1 VYCTREKRKLQYDKG
16 VGMSLTSSRA
26 DGGWHPDQ
34 GSCPTCGR
42 TGGISQSESIDTS
55 GHSSGVLTTL
65 QILNPE
71 TLSTLADAL
80 PDRLVV
86 LESLEMFV
94 SDLPQRLERV
104 DAARADED
112 RQELKLAL
120 DTLVSPAEMLG
131 AEELAYVCRRAMA
144 HCDQSSWN
152 DIDVA
157 ATDLHAAAQKTENF
171 ANAYLSVSKL

>member
-1 VYCTREKRKLQYDKG
+1 
-16 VGMSLTSSRA
+16 MSLTSSRA
-26 DGGWHPDQ
+26 DGDRQPTSGGHPDQ
-34 GSCPTCGR
+34 GSCPTCGSS
-42 TGGISQSESIDTS
+42 GGISQSESTDTLEQS
-55 GHSSGVLTTL
+55 VGVLTTL
-65 QILNPE
+65 QILNPQ

-94 SDLPQRLERV
+94 SDLPQRLQRV
-104 DAARADED
+104 DTARADED

-144 HCDQSSWN
+144 HCDQSSWG

-157 ATDLHAAAQKTENF
+157 VTDLHAAAQKTENF